1 MLVVVD
7 AYYEHLSSPSAL
19 FSHGKYFTRL
29 ALVLAQSNAM
39 YQLLMFAV
47 GSGRTRAVSLRSER
61 AMSRGFPSLE
71 LDTVVEER
79 SDPDPEMTTTEVLV
93 TPDS

>member
-1 MLVVVD
+1 MC
-7 AYYEHLSSPSAL
+7 
-19 FSHGKYFTRL
+19 
-29 ALVLAQSNAM
+29 
-39 YQLLMFAV
+39 AV

-71 LDTVVEER
+71 LDTVMEER
-79 SDPDPEMTTTEVLV
+79 SDPDPEMTTTEVLM